1 MKTFF
6 AAFALLGFF
15 SAHAQS
21 VTCTGDKACEVMWS
35 KAQQAIPMVSR
46 MRIRLLTSDRIETYA
61 PPTSAYTGAIVTKV
75 PQGDGYVISLES
87 ICGRMYTA
95 REEEACRDV
104 DQAMKSL
111 FAEYLTAK

>member
-1 MKTFF
+1 MKTLL
-6 AAFALLGFF
+6 AALALLASF
-15 SAHAQS
+15 ATHAQS
-21 VTCTGDKACEVMWS
+21 VTCTDAKQCEVMWS

-75 PQGDGYVISLES
+75 PQGDGYVISLEP

-95 REEEACRDV
+95 REEEACRDI
-104 DQAMKSL
+104 DKAMKSV
-111 FAEYLTAK
+111 FAEFLTAK